1 MHTLIH
7 KLLLLLALAVA
18 PLCVAAY
25 DDTRITADGT
35 TVVAPADE
43 SDIDPAILAKAK
55 AWKARRGTK
64 RGRKNTTQ
72 GAIPPKVIKV
82 GAGTKYA
89 DINAAMEAS
98 EVTDGVQLQVQ
109 PGTVMTA
116 DQTIYKS
123 VEIVGPG
130 WAMDG
135 NGKVTGDVATFMCN
149 VMVMA
154 EDVHI
159 TGMVFRNYGHP
170 IKPLSMYLYL
180 MDENTLVD
188 HCYIDNSR
196 ITVRNNYEANDVT
209 LKQNFIKCPVD
220 GNSRESNDGWDIHN
234 NIITCNMVSIVWRL
248 HAAVIDH
255 NTICRYNANDR
266 YVLLGLE
273 DCKISNN
280 VITCFSSNNQPW
292 NESAFDTFST
302 YDFNANSFARNVCT
316 GVAPASNNKGG
327 ITSLAEVYDFSG
339 DFQEWNDQHY
349 RIKAGGPAA
358 GYATDGSDCGPW
370 GGTTPYEGGGGAPA
384 VTPMSGG
391 GFVLDADHADG
402 TVEGMT
408 LTTYYQS
415 LLSLF
420 TDINTRGI
428 DAANGIMVS
437 VIPATYTFAINT
449 ETLSLL
455 TSLWQKR
462 STFIGSNTT
471 KLIRINSYD
480 PINADAPGIS
490 TFNFTGVGVD
500 QARAYVQE
508 LMECIDLTR
517 VTLLFNGQPL
527 YQQPKKPV
535 TEAQYTLT
543 LPPAEVE
550 YDGHPHGATVT
561 VAEGVGT
568 PTLSYYNVDTP
579 ALSPTFTSPAGVGE
593 YIIYLEIDEGEL
605 YEAMPR
611 TEVWRFKIVEPKPQL
626 LLGDANTDGTV
637 NILDAQWTLRYI
649 LAPAQ
654 TTPFSF
660 DNGNTFATDKLIN
673 VQDIVCTVNIILG
686 KSSSLADV
694 ADRFENLDH
703 PYIYSANVK
712 AASSSV
718 VGGITADSSPAA
730 TLTATPAAI
739 TLTAPAATSVAA
751 IDIELQ
757 GVAPEQLSLALPMS
771 DYLLATRPTATGTR
785 AIILSTTGAPLAEA
799 GSEATILLT
808 SALATPAA
816 ALAAT
821 PMAKPLAVGIDA
833 ATAITAP
840 ATAAPTTATPVYD
853 LGGRRLRQP
862 RTGINI
868 VGGRKVLTK

>member
-64 RGRKNTTQ
+64 RGRKNAIQ

-130 WAMDG
+130 WKLNSSGTLADG
-135 NGKVTGDVATFMCN
+135 AATFLCN

-154 EDVHI
+154 EDVSI
-159 TGMVFRNYGHP
+159 TGMVFKNGGLP
-170 IKPLSMYLYL
+170 IKPSDTYLYL

-188 HCYIDNSR
+188 HCHISNSR
-196 ITVRNNYEANDVT
+196 ITVRNNYAAYDVT
-209 LKQNFIKCPVD
+209 LTRNFIKCPVD
-220 GNSRESNDGWDIHN
+220 GNSRDSNDGWNIHH
-234 NIITCNMVSIVWRL
+234 NIITCESGSVVWRL
-248 HAAVIDH
+248 HGATIDH
-255 NTICRYNANDR
+255 NTIFRENAYDR

-273 DCKISNN
+273 HCAISNN
-280 VITCFSSNNQPW
+280 VITCFSSDKQPW
-292 NESAFDTFST
+292 KESVFDNFST
-302 YDFNANSFARNVCT
+302 YASAANTFTRNVST
-316 GVAPASNNKGG
+316 GPAPAANNKGG

-358 GYATDGSDCGPW
+358 GYATDGTDCGPW
-370 GGTTPYEGGGGAPA
+370 GGTTPYEGGGGEPA
-384 VTPMSGG
+384 VTPMSGKE
-391 GFVLDADHADG
+391 FILDAKHADG
-402 TVEGMT
+402 IDGT
-408 LTTYYQS
+408 TTYYQT

-420 TDINTRGI
+420 TDIDTRGI
-428 DAANGIMVS
+428 DPDMGVDIRVT
-437 VIPATYTFAINT
+437 PATFSFAINA
-449 ETLSLL
+449 ETLPLL

-462 STFIGSNTT
+462 NTFIRGSEY
-471 KLIRINSYD
+471 KLISLY
-480 PINADAPGIS
+480 GIQS
-490 TFNFTGVGVD
+490 GGVFDFMGVD
-500 QARAYVQE
+500 VDQTRTYVQE
-508 LMECIDLTR
+508 LMECISLTNI
-517 VTLLFNGQPL
+517 TLLFNGQPL
-527 YQQPKKPV
+527 YEQPKQPV

-550 YDGHPHGATVT
+550 YDGQPHGATVT

-568 PTLSYYNVDTP
+568 PKIEYGIFEGFMHSVPYYSYFESAPTEVGTYYVFLSI
-579 ALSPTFTSPAGVGE
+579 A
-593 YIIYLEIDEGEL
+593 EGEL

-611 TEVWRFKIVEPKPQL
+611 TFVRSFKIVEPKPQL
-626 LLGDANTDGTV
+626 VLGDANTDGSV

-649 LAPAQ
+649 LAPAE

-660 DNGNTFATDKLIN
+660 DNANTFATDQLIN

-694 ADRFENLDH
+694 AVIPDL
-703 PYIYSANVK
+703 PYLYSANVK

-730 TLTATPAAI
+730 TLAATPAAI

-785 AIILSTTGAPLAEA
+785 AIILSTTGTPLAEA
-799 GSEATILLT
+799 GTEATILLT
-808 SALATPAA
+808 SALATPTA

-840 ATAAPTTATPVYD
+840 ATAAPTTATPLYD